1 MCQSEAPDA
10 APVKPDAAPPA
21 SKPKPQAE
29 ELAAIR
35 HSPQRKRAI
44 ALGRPSDAAGE
55 CDVVADP
62 RFDIDKTIFGTLTSP
77 VKRWVQSAKLNHV
90 ETWHAEPLAGIE
102 SAFAAVSVPR
112 SVSDDAPLFRFMAEE
127 CDFSLEHA
135 DGSFMDHLHFCAD
148 YSALHFSDHS
158 PRVLLLHSILGVG
171 TNCFPM
177 GAEKLPALR
186 SLLDEEEFAQISAF
200 PSVLRL
206 MVGTDFL
213 SRLEAASEEE
223 LGALRGLSCRRVL
236 DNAEVHLSSEQLWA
250 HLNYQLIHL
259 IDFLPATAWQVTF
272 SDYFAVFF
280 VRLHALLQRAG
291 KLLAGVAYQ
300 PEWAKPLLPNSRPS
314 SWAHWVVDRLP
325 VRVNLSLAGRHFLD
339 TSYHFLDTS

>member
-1 MCQSEAPDA
+1 MLPATSRYQMCQSEAPDA

-148 YSALHFSDHS
+148 YSALHFSALTRRVGLCLVNGVSS
-158 PRVLLLHSILGVG
+158 PRSCVNR
-171 TNCFPM
+171 TTR
-177 GAEKLPALR
+177 PACCCCTPSSAWAPTASR
-186 SLLDEEEFAQISAF
+186 WAQ
-200 PSVLRL
+200 R
-206 MVGTDFL
+206 
-213 SRLEAASEEE
+213 
-223 LGALRGLSCRRVL
+223 SCRRSAPLLRQGGV
-236 DNAEVHLSSEQLWA
+236 VSE
-250 HLNYQLIHL
+250 
-259 IDFLPATAWQVTF
+259 
-272 SDYFAVFF
+272 
-280 VRLHALLQRAG
+280 LQRVRCHSA
-291 KLLAGVAYQ
+291 ANRRSA
-300 PEWAKPLLPNSRPS
+300 PCSTRRSSRRSPPS
-314 SWAHWVVDRLP
+314 R
-325 VRVNLSLAGRHFLD
+325 RCCG
-339 TSYHFLDTS
+339 

>member
-77 VKRWVQSAKLNHV
+77 IKRWVQSAKLNHV

-148 YSALHFSDHS
+148 YSALHFSALA
-158 PRVLLLHSILGVG
+158 RR
-171 TNCFPM
+171 
-177 GAEKLPALR
+177 AAYALR

-206 MVGTDFL
+206 M
-213 SRLEAASEEE
+213 AASEEE

-272 SDYFAVFF
+272 NDYFAVFF

-291 KLLAGVAYQ
+291 KLPPPLPGRVCHSLLHISFVFLLLPGRTSSRSKLLAGVAYQ

-314 SWAHWVVDRLP
+314 SWAHCGKAIRGYSAEIGH
-325 VRVNLSLAGRHFLD
+325 SLDYTL
-339 TSYHFLDTS
+339 LW

>member
-148 YSALHFSDHS
+148 YSALHFSALTRRVGVCLVSGVSSPPLAREQDHS

-186 SLLDEEEFAQISAF
+186 SPAPA
-200 PSVLRL
+200 RR
-206 MVGTDFL
+206 
-213 SRLEAASEEE
+213 SR
-223 LGALRGLSCRRVL
+223 
-236 DNAEVHLSSEQLWA
+236 
-250 HLNYQLIHL
+250 
-259 IDFLPATAWQVTF
+259 
-272 SDYFAVFF
+272 
-280 VRLHALLQRAG
+280 QRAAMSS
-291 KLLAGVAYQ
+291 L
-300 PEWAKPLLPNSRPS
+300 PLCCQ
-314 SWAHWVVDRLP
+314 
-325 VRVNLSLAGRHFLD
+325 
-339 TSYHFLDTS
+339 